1 MTAQFTDY
9 STIPVAGQEVDKK
22 DGDKHIFVTN
32 HPDLVDIG
40 LGTFTTGTLMAW
52 WNEPSDESPDL
63 LNRLFFPGKDGDD
76 YPSFLFDGDLS
87 FSAWRNPDRDYV
99 NYTDAA
105 TTWNFSNIESD
116 GSTRNH
122 TFSDLNFS
130 DFDDAEAER
139 QTNDASAPLIVP
151 LATGRNIDQKVC
163 NIITMND
170 YINMFH
176 DFDPDETQSSWT
188 GTPRARSEY
197 IRDIKTCK
205 NGSGIFWTT
214 PPITYSRSNGMST
227 DTIQITPT
235 FHLYLFDE
243 IKPSK
248 NMRKLAMRD
257 FVIID
262 NPKDAIDTVYENR
275 TKIDGTYNQV
285 DPGNTPQAR
294 VAAPLDVTYNQYTG
308 KWESGTRQIIARL
321 MTDIP
326 AAQNISLTA
335 PDAGTQYGLEVSDI
349 LNKDNPNYEHAQ
361 IGKAMPIMMQNG
373 NPLQWSPMYE
383 QAEDLPRVNTNK
395 KLVDVVNPAGR
406 AWTSGTMVILNK
418 IDGVWIPSDFGVGAS
433 DEVSATASFDGL
445 WDFTYLL
452 SNAKYHMSKDNTGA
466 SFHFFEYEKLFYKNY
481 YGTGG
486 NNPQEDVTDFTVLA
500 NSEEGYLQITSWD
513 FMGPSLG
520 GNSPKNNI
528 GGTVFDIN
536 VNGEPIGDNADGKR
550 ARTKASA
557 PFFGCTFPGG
567 YEGDGIYSA
576 YNTAGH
582 AVLNRFVS
590 YSDAPFFNR
599 VGDSL
604 IVFDNAMNNNNSDS
618 YAGSDMGMF
627 VRNSSSLVHFPA
639 DMAVNASPSGENG
652 RPISDIRKIY
662 ELIKPDGSA
671 VANASTY
678 FDKDGDDKPLR
689 YAWMY
694 KDNNPWDSAWDLA
707 PKNKNI
713 IEFRPLTR
721 DVFNCL
727 EAQNSSDYNALENP
741 GFGERGLYG
750 RKAQEVLIDKGDPP
764 MSPVILNRTTNG
776 NRTQLSREV
785 ILTYPQPHDGS
796 TNKTRLAYGPQDMD
810 KNFNGGVDYY
820 SDGARYRPAPYQV
833 DGYGASQREGGAA
846 IGIITAIC
854 TVTAPSKI
862 VFNTQTYI
870 GSQTTGANSDLAHGG
885 SQRPQDFGCTTLH
898 ARIFSSW
905 PRELTV
911 YDSRFFSV
919 FHFNY
924 GAGIANFSKDWY
936 LDGVKQNGTPPSS
949 PSLSY
954 PDGWYEVSRQITKV
968 DIRVPTWRTP
978 TTETVPTA
986 GVADNDPI
994 PDNQTMFNNSAVRSV
1009 DDWLIPEST
1018 TTGGIRRG
1026 KLLPLSSADKYKGFK
1041 YRKKTIKP
1049 GEVGGVIS
1057 SYSVPATPPS
1067 TPVTNDGTNH
1077 VMIINGGTGY
1087 TLNDRFTIRGATGT
1101 GTVLIPKIPD
1111 PATGKI
1117 TGFTFAT
1124 VTDAEAYNSGD
1135 TLTGYDYLHTD
1146 FLDHDAPLDGSVKP
1160 SAKIIA
1166 TDAAGQDLEAYFVCG
1181 VVGDSPLLRDLG
1193 PDEVTEGA
1201 EKLTASP
1208 SSSDGFITQP
1218 ILDDLT
1224 ETSIGTEGKSSDNK
1238 FDIYFFFHNDVT
1250 HHSYDDSL
1258 YHQFFQSR
1266 VRVEILQE

>member
-1 MTAQFTDY
+1 MTAHFTEY
-9 STIPVAGQEVDKK
+9 STMPVAGQEADKK
-22 DGDKHIFVTN
+22 DGDKHIIVTN
-32 HPDLVDIG
+32 HPVLVDIG

-63 LNRLFFPGKDGDD
+63 LNRFFFPGKDQDN
-76 YPSFLFDGDLS
+76 YPSFLFEGPLN

-99 NYTDAA
+99 NYTDATA
-105 TTWNFSNIESD
+105 TWNFSNTESD
-116 GSTRNH
+116 GSRRNY
-122 TFSDLNFS
+122 TFSDL
-130 DFDDAEAER
+130 DFIAFNNKEAER
-139 QTNDASAPLIVP
+139 QTNDASPPQLV
-151 LATGRNIDQKVC
+151 LTSGNIDQKIC

-205 NGSGIFWTT
+205 NGSGLFWTPT
-214 PPITYSRSNGMST
+214 ISYSPSNGVDT
-227 DTIQITPT
+227 GDTIQITPT

-243 IKPSK
+243 VKPSK

-326 AAQNISLTA
+326 AAQNIALTS

-418 IDGVWIPSDFGVGAS
+418 IDGVWIPSDFGVQEGEGGA
-433 DEVSATASFDGL
+433 ATSNFDGV

-452 SNAKYHMSKDNTGA
+452 SNARYHMSQNNAGL
-466 SFHFFEYEKLFYKNY
+466 SFHYDDYERLYYKSY
-481 YGTGG
+481 YGTAGD
-486 NNPQEDVTDFTVLA
+486 NPQQNVTDFDVLA
-500 NSEEGYLQITSWD
+500 NGEEGYLQITSWD
-513 FMGPSLG
+513 FMGPNLG
-520 GNSPKNNI
+520 GNCDGNNI
-528 GGTVFDIN
+528 GGTIFDIN
-536 VNGEPIGDNADGKR
+536 VNGEPIGANADGKR
-550 ARTKASA
+550 ASTKVSA

-567 YEGDGIYSA
+567 YVGDSIYNA
-576 YNTAGH
+576 YNTPNGH
-582 AVLNRFVS
+582 AVLNTFVPYLDS
-590 YSDAPFFNR
+590 PFFNQ
-599 VGDSL
+599 VGSDK
-604 IVFDNAMNNNNSDS
+604 IVFENTLLNNNNSDS
-618 YAGSDMGMF
+618 AGATTLGMF
-627 VRNSSSLVHFPA
+627 AKNSSNLVHFPA

-652 RPISDIRKIY
+652 RPISDIRHIY
-662 ELIKPDGSA
+662 ALIKPDTAA
-671 VANASTY
+671 VSNAAIY
-678 FDKDGDDKPLR
+678 FNKDSDGKPFR

-694 KDNNPWDSAWDLA
+694 KGTNPWDSAWDLA

-727 EAQNSSDYNALENP
+727 EAQNLTEYSGLTP
-741 GFGERGLYG
+741 GANERGLYG
-750 RKAQEVLIDKGDPP
+750 RKAQEVLIKKGDPP
-764 MSPVILNRTTNG
+764 MSPVILNRTTSG
-776 NRTQLSREV
+776 SITQLSRSV
-785 ILTYPQPHDGS
+785 IPNYPHESDGS
-796 TNKTRLAYGPQDMD
+796 TNKTRLAYGPQDMTPEV
-810 KNFNGGVDYY
+810 GASYY
-820 SDGARYRPAPYQV
+820 IKSDRYSPAPYPI
-833 DGYGASQREGGAA
+833 DGYGTTGKPGGAA

-854 TVTAPSKI
+854 TTTAPSKI

-870 GSQTTGANSDLAHGG
+870 GVQTREPNKDPAHGG
-885 SQRPQDFGCTTLH
+885 NQRPQDFGCTTLH
-898 ARIFSSW
+898 ARIFSAW

-924 GAGIANFSKDWY
+924 GAGIINFDSDWY
-936 LDGVKQNGTPPSS
+936 LDGVKQNGTPPSNAS
-949 PSLSY
+949 YSY
-954 PDGWYEVSRQITKV
+954 PDGWYVVSRKITEV

-978 TTETVPTA
+978 TTETAPAAPAA
-986 GVADNDPI
+986 GVNDNDEI
-994 PDNQTMFNNSAVRSV
+994 PDGQFMFNNSAVRSV
-1009 DDWLIPEST
+1009 DDWLIPEDL

-1041 YRKKTIKP
+1041 YKKKTIKP
-1049 GEVGGVIS
+1049 GAAGVTIS
-1057 SYSVPATPPS
+1057 SYPVPTTPPS
-1067 TPVTNDGTNH
+1067 TPVTNDGTKH
-1077 VMIINGGTGY
+1077 VMIINGGSGY
-1087 TLNDRFTIRGATGT
+1087 TSKDRFTIRGATGT
-1101 GTVLIPKIPD
+1101 GTVLIPRLSADKI
-1111 PATGKI
+1111 I
-1117 TGFTFAT
+1117 GFTFAT

-1146 FLDHDAPLDGSVKP
+1146 FLDYNAPLDGSVKP
-1160 SAKIIA
+1160 SAQIVAI
-1166 TDAAGQDLEAYFVCG
+1166 DAAGQDLEAYFVCG

-1193 PDEVTEGA
+1193 PDEITEGA
-1201 EKLTASP
+1201 ERLTASP
-1208 SSSDGFITQP
+1208 SASDNYITQP

-1238 FDIYFFFHNDVT
+1238 FDIYFFFHNDVS

-1258 YHQFFQSR
+1258 YSNFFQSR

>member
-9 STIPVAGQEVDKK
+9 STSPVAGQEVDKK
-22 DGDKHIFVTN
+22 DSDKHIIVTN
-32 HPDLVDIG
+32 HPVLVDIG

-63 LNRLFFPGKDGDD
+63 LNRLFFPGEDGND
-76 YPSFLFDGDLS
+76 YPSFLFDGNLN

-105 TTWNFSNIESD
+105 KTWNFSNIESD

-130 DFDDAEAER
+130 DFDDAEVER
-139 QTNDASAPLIVP
+139 QTDDASAPRVVS
-151 LATGRNIDQKVC
+151 LASEQNIDQKIC
-163 NIITMND
+163 NIISMND

-205 NGSGIFWTT
+205 NGSGLFWTPT
-214 PPITYSRSNGMST
+214 INYSPSNGVDTT
-227 DTIQITPT
+227 DTIEITPT

-418 IDGVWIPSDFGVGAS
+418 IDGVWIPSDFGVQEGAAA
-433 DEVSATASFDGL
+433 ATSNFDGV

-452 SNAKYHMSKDNTGA
+452 SNARYHMSKDATGE
-466 SFHFFEYEKLFYKNY
+466 SFHYDDYERLYYKSY
-481 YGTGG
+481 YGTVGD
-486 NNPQEDVTDFTVLA
+486 NSQENVSDFTVLA
-500 NSEEGYLQITSWD
+500 SSEEGYLQITSWD
-513 FMGPSLG
+513 FMGPNLG

-528 GGTVFDIN
+528 GATVFDIN
-536 VNGEPIGDNADGKR
+536 VNGEPIGENADGKR

-567 YEGDGIYSA
+567 YVGDSIYSA

-582 AVLNRFVS
+582 AALS
-590 YSDAPFFNR
+590 TTLGAYSAAPFFKP
-599 VGDSL
+599 VAESV
-604 IVFDNAMNNNNSDS
+604 IVFDNTMNNNNSNS
-618 YAGSDMGMF
+618 YAGNNMGMF
-627 VRNSSSLVHFPA
+627 ARNSSSLVHFPA

-652 RPISDIRKIY
+652 RPISDIRRIY
-662 ELIKPDGSA
+662 EFIKPDGSA
-671 VANASTY
+671 LTNAFTY
-678 FDKDGDDKPLR
+678 FDKDNDDSDKPLR

-694 KDNNPWDSAWDLA
+694 KDSNPWDSAWDLS

-727 EAQNSSDYNALENP
+727 EVQNLTEYNALANP

-750 RKAQEVLIDKGDPP
+750 RKAQEVLIQKGDPP
-764 MSPVILNRTTNG
+764 MSPVILNRTTD
-776 NRTQLSREV
+776 RSITQLSRDV
-785 ILTYPQPHDGS
+785 IPNAYPQPHDGS
-796 TNKTRLAYGPQDMD
+796 TNKTRLAYGPQDME
-810 KNFNGGVDYY
+810 GGGYY
-820 SDGARYRPAPYQV
+820 TENQRYKPAPYPI
-833 DGYGASQREGGAA
+833 DGYGTTNKPGGAA

-854 TVTAPSKI
+854 TTTAPSKI

-870 GSQTTGANSDLAHGG
+870 GVQTISPNDDPAHGG
-885 SQRPQDFGCTTLH
+885 SQRPQDFGCTALH
-898 ARIFSSW
+898 ARIFSAW

-924 GAGIANFSKDWY
+924 GAGVTDFGSDWY
-936 LDGVKQNGTPPSS
+936 LDGVKQNGTPPPNASY
-949 PSLSY
+949 SY
-954 PDGWYEVSRQITKV
+954 PDGWYKVSRKITEV

-978 TTETVPTA
+978 TTETVPDA
-986 GVADNDPI
+986 GVNDNNEI
-994 PDNQTMFNNSAVRSV
+994 PDDQLMFNNSAVRSV
-1009 DDWLIPEST
+1009 DDWLIPEDN

-1041 YRKKTIKP
+1041 YKKKTIKP
-1049 GEVGGVIS
+1049 GGAGVTIT
-1057 SYSVPATPPS
+1057 SYPVPTTPPA
-1067 TPVTNDGTNH
+1067 TPVTNDGTKH
-1077 VMIINGGTGY
+1077 VMIINGGSGY

-1101 GTVLIPKIPD
+1101 GTVLIPEIPD
-1111 PATGKI
+1111 PTTGQI

-1146 FLDHDAPLDGSVKP
+1146 FLDYNAPLDGSVKP
-1160 SAKIIA
+1160 SAQIIA

-1201 EKLTASP
+1201 ERLTPSP
-1208 SSSDGFITQP
+1208 SSSDNFVTQP